1 MVTAGRSPS
10 VSHQESFGC
19 GYQPSA
25 RQPRTRPLL
34 LTSSRVMT
42 GEEAA
47 PGGKVRV
54 MTGQEGAPGGK
65 VRVMTGQEGG
75 VRVMTGR
82 RLHLGVG
89 LG

>member
-1 MVTAGRSPS
+1 MVTVGRRRPS
-10 VSHQESFGC
+10 VSHQESFGF

-25 RQPRTRPLL
+25 QQPRTTALL
-34 LTSSRVMT
+34 LPSFRVMT

-54 MTGQEGAPGGK
+54 MT
-65 VRVMTGQEGG
+65 R
-75 VRVMTGR
+75 R

-89 LG
+89 LGL

>member
-1 MVTAGRSPS
+1 M
-10 VSHQESFGC
+10 SHQESFGC

-34 LTSSRVMT
+34 LTSSSVMT

-54 MTGQEGAPGGK
+54 MTGQEG
-65 VRVMTGQEGG
+65 G
-75 VRVMTGR
+75 VRVMTRR

-89 LG
+89 LGL

>member
-1 MVTAGRSPS
+1 MVTAGRRCPS

-54 MTGQEGAPGGK
+54 MT
-65 VRVMTGQEGG
+65 R
-75 VRVMTGR
+75 R

-89 LG
+89 LGL